1 MILSDGA
8 RTMWIYTLTRRTVV
22 LKSGESND
30 CEEDSNQSDSTPT
43 GFFRILQVFISFPG
57 GQSWQSCHYK
67 L

>member
-1 MILSDGA
+1 MILSAGA

-43 GFFRILQVFISFPG
+43 GVFRILQVFISFP
-57 GQSWQSCHYK
+57 
-67 L
+67 